1 MTYGIVPQ
9 SDPERPA
16 QNPRPATLPARE
28 PSPYRYMP
36 YDPAQSPGAPAQ
48 LAGAPAQPAG
58 APVRPGAPAQP
69 APDARSQY
77 RQPVARPHQPAP
89 PGTAGPVPPGA
100 AQEAGAPA
108 TAPAADSRGLPPA
121 RPLTVWLTWL
131 WRLALLAACGYA
143 LWLMFVPLDSLEA
156 QLDQALYFTTLTTMV
171 TALALFMGVMRPLVL
186 WGVPPRRKLEPR
198 RGWLRGLATS
208 MCVFTGLIFGVLM
221 GGGYDY
227 AVSFIPH
234 LLLPVAMVVDWVGFG
249 RNQGR
254 MPWYAPLA
262 WSAVLLPYIWAY
274 MRDAEADEPMYG
286 FLDPADP
293 SWWTWIA
300 GMVGGFLVVA
310 LVIWGL
316 GRLRGIGQRS

>member
-48 LAGAPAQPAG
+48 PAGAPAQLAG

-108 TAPAADSRGLPPA
+108 TAPADDEGLPPV
-121 RPLTVWLTWL
+121 RPTVFWATWL
-131 WRLALLAACGYA
+131 WRLALLAVCGCA
-143 LWLMFVPLDSLEA
+143 LWLMLAPLGSPGA
-156 QLDQALYFTTLTTMV
+156 WLDQALRFTTLTVIV
-171 TALALFMGVMRPLVL
+171 TALTLLVAVARPFAL
-186 WGVPPRRKLEPR
+186 WESAPPRRRLEPR
-198 RGWLRGLATS
+198 HGWLRGLATC
-208 MCVFTGLIFGVLM
+208 MCVFTGLVFGVLM
-221 GGGYDY
+221 GGGYDR
-227 AVSFIPH
+227 AASFIPH

-262 WSAVLLPYIWAY
+262 WSAVLLPYTWAY
-274 MRDAEADEPMYG
+274 MRDAEANEPMYS

-293 SWWTWIA
+293 SWWTRIA
-300 GMVGGFLVVA
+300 GTVGGFLVVA

>member
-9 SDPERPA
+9 PDSERPA
-16 QNPRPATLPARE
+16 QNPRPATLPDRE
-28 PSPYRYMP
+28 PSPYRYAP
-36 YDPAQSPGAPAQ
+36 YDPSQSVGAPARP
-48 LAGAPAQPAG
+48 APGAQPRHRQSAG
-58 APVRPGAPAQP
+58 SPYQPVPPGA
-69 APDARSQY
+69 
-77 RQPVARPHQPAP
+77 
-89 PGTAGPVPPGA
+89 AGPVPPGA
-100 AQEAGAPA
+100 AQGTGAPV
-108 TAPAADSRGLPPA
+108 PAADNRGLPPA
-121 RPLTVWLTWL
+121 HTLTVWLTWL
-131 WRLALLAACGYA
+131 WRLALLAASGYA
-143 LWLMFVPLDSLEA
+143 LWLMFVPLQSLEA
-156 QLDQALYFTTLTTMV
+156 RLDQVLYFTTLTTMV

-208 MCVFTGLIFGVLM
+208 MCVFTGLVFGILM
-221 GGGYDY
+221 GGGYSY

-234 LLLPVAMVVDWVGFG
+234 LLLPVAMVIDWVGFG

-274 MRDAEADEPMYG
+274 MRDAEADRPMYG

-300 GMVGGFLVVA
+300 GMVGGFLVIA
-310 LVIWGL
+310 IVIWGL

>member
-1 MTYGIVPQ
+1 MVVPETY
-9 SDPERPA
+9 DR
-16 QNPRPATLPARE
+16 
-28 PSPYRYMP
+28 
-36 YDPAQSPGAPAQ
+36 
-48 LAGAPAQPAG
+48 
-58 APVRPGAPAQP
+58 
-69 APDARSQY
+69 
-77 RQPVARPHQPAP
+77 
-89 PGTAGPVPPGA
+89 A
-100 AQEAGAPA
+100 A
-108 TAPAADSRGLPPA
+108 
-121 RPLTVWLTWL
+121 
-131 WRLALLAACGYA
+131 
-143 LWLMFVPLDSLEA
+143 
-156 QLDQALYFTTLTTMV
+156 
-171 TALALFMGVMRPLVL
+171 
-186 WGVPPRRKLEPR
+186 
-198 RGWLRGLATS
+198 
-208 MCVFTGLIFGVLM
+208 
-221 GGGYDY
+221 
-227 AVSFIPH
+227 SFIPH